1 MVNLPDDWIF
11 NLQQENALAQDAI
24 EMVQVEGGSELPDF
38 REPLVPTKG
47 RKKKKEASWGPVVAV
62 RKSKRNIDDNR
73 PVMGRAQ
80 EIKRKLCLEQTN
92 GKKMLPTQA
101 FVILTLF
108 LLLKQL
114 ALMLVVV
121 V

>member
-1 MVNLPDDWIF
+1 
-11 NLQQENALAQDAI
+11 
-24 EMVQVEGGSELPDF
+24 MVQVEGGSELPDF

-47 RKKKKEASWGPVVAV
+47 RKKKEASWGPVVAV
-62 RKSKRNIDDNR
+62 RKSKRNIDDNI
-73 PVMGRAQ
+73 PIMGRAQ

>member
-62 RKSKRNIDDNR
+62 RKGKRNIDDNR

-80 EIKRKLCLEQTN
+80 EIKRKLS
-92 GKKMLPTQA
+92 
-101 FVILTLF
+101 
-108 LLLKQL
+108 
-114 ALMLVVV
+114 
-121 V
+121 